1 MRAMAFGKK
10 SEPKESGNP
19 AREAELARRAQF
31 KNAKDVTP
39 NTKIEKGSTTPGRG
53 YVEPSK

>member
-1 MRAMAFGKK
+1 MAFGKK

-31 KNAKDVTP
+31 KNVKDVTP